1 MSTVYVRDL
10 KIGTVVILHPRAF
23 SGTSHVPREATVACV
38 ARAADLI
45 EPARAAVA
53 AAKSRAAILAAA
65 NDLIEVLEAIAD
77 YGREAHRVR
86 FEGDPRPRTYESSAT
101 FEWCGQR
108 SAARP

>member
-10 KIGTVVILHPRAF
+10 KVGTVVVLHPGAF
-23 SGTSHVPREATVACV
+23 SGVPHVPREATVASI

-53 AAKSRAAILAAA
+53 KAKTRKALAAA
-65 NDLIEVLEAIAD
+65 AHELIEVLDAIED

-86 FEGDPRPRTYESSAT
+86 FEGEQRPRTYESSAT

-108 SAARP
+108 SVARP